1 MGNQFFPEELLEN
14 ANDLEVRIPK
24 DYLVLMLNDDY
35 TTQEFVIRMLVSIFQ
50 MTESNAYQ
58 VMLDVHHK
66 GSGLCGQYQKEIAE
80 AKIAQVHRKAES
92 EGFPLRC
99 KVEKVN

>member
-1 MGNQFFPEELLEN
+1 MGNQFSPEELLHDDTDF
-14 ANDLEVRIPK
+14 AIRIPK
-24 DYLVLMLNDDY
+24 EYVVLMLNDDY

-50 MTESNAYQ
+50 KSESSAYQ
-58 VMLDVHHK
+58 IMLDVHHK

-80 AKIAQVHRKAES
+80 AKIAQVHRKAKN

-99 KVEKVN
+99 KMEKVG